1 MNKILIEAKSKETP
15 ECCFLKAVL
24 DTMFICGDI
33 EFICMD
39 GIGNLFTEPVKNQI
53 RQAQL
58 DEEQIIILADADT
71 KAKGYGY
78 NKRKEE
84 IETRLIKEVGPV
96 PYFLYPDN
104 HSDGDIECLME
115 SAVQR
120 KLHSAFFDCYEDYE
134 KCIQGEKNSLG
145 EARYNV
151 PSLKNK
157 LHTYMAAQKLHRKE
171 REKFRIGE
179 WLFENREYW
188 NLEVE
193 ELNPLKEFFKMN
205 LIK

>member
-1 MNKILIEAKSKETP
+1 MNKILIEANNKKTP
-15 ECCFLKAVL
+15 ECCFLRAVL
-24 DTMFICGDI
+24 GTMFIHEGI
-33 EFICMD
+33 EFVCM
-39 GIGNLFTEPVKNQI
+39 GGVGNLFTESIKNQI
-53 RQAQL
+53 KQAL
-58 DEEQIIILADADT
+58 WDGERIIILADADT
-71 KAKGYGY
+71 EAKGYGY

-84 IETRLIKEVGPV
+84 IESRLIKEVGPV

-115 SAVQR
+115 STAQR
-120 KLHSAFFDCYEDYE
+120 KLHSTFFDCYEDYE
-134 KCIQGEKNSLG
+134 RCVQGEKNSFG

-157 LHTYMAAQKLHRKE
+157 LHTYMAAQKLPKKE
-171 REKFRIGE
+171 REKFGIGE

-205 LIK
+205 FIK